1 MSNMSYCRFQNT
13 ASDLEDI
20 AIAIEEDEY
29 CPYTNEEII
38 NEGLSSSRE
47 RAGLIKL
54 LNLVQTFH
62 EDYRERLEDLIERT
76 KEE

>member
-13 ASDLEDI
+13 ASDLQDI
-20 AIAIEEDEY
+20 ATAIEEDEY
-29 CPYTNEEII
+29 CPYTNEEIK
-38 NEGLSSSRE
+38 NEGLRDLE
-47 RAGLIKL
+47 RAGIIKL
-54 LNLVQTFH
+54 LDLVQTFH